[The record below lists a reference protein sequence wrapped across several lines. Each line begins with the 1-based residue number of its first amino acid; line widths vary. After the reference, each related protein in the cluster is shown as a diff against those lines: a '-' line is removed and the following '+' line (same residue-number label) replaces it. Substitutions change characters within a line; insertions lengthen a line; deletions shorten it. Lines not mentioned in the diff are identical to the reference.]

1 MWPPN
6 TNNISQTGRTSDV
19 NNRLRNGFGCFVEPS
34 SPGALLGGGA
44 SYLQGCTALSYLW
57 LSILVHLITE
67 DLASPPLPARPSL
80 ALGLGQ
86 SLLAPFGGDVPFP
99 FECQVQTPLLQR
111 QWRAGWLVSPAVS
124 CSPSLRLEV
133 GCTAWV
139 LRLCS
144 AWDHEKEPHWHPFL
158 PAFFCLS
165 PISRRK
171 TSTNNPRNQTPKA
184 PCGSIIYC

>member
-1 MWPPN
+1 MGWGVLWSPPPQGPFSGAGHP
-6 TNNISQTGRTSDV
+6 ICRAAQPS
-19 NNRLRNGFGCFVEPS
+19 LICGFP
-34 SPGALLGGGA
+34 
-44 SYLQGCTALSYLW
+44 
-57 LSILVHLITE
+57 ILVHLITE